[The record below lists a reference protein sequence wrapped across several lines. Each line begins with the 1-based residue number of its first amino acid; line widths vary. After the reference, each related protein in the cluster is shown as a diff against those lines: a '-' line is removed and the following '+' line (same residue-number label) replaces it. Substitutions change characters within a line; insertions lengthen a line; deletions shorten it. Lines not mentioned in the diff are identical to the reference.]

1 MHHFAAERWR
11 VQVLV
16 YRLLTGH
23 AKTGHSLFYF
33 TPIAEGILWLARF
46 VPSPNPSPSSVPS
59 RAA

>member
-1 MHHFAAERWR
+1 MHNFAAERWR

-33 TPIAEGILWLARF
+33 SPIAKEILWLARF
-46 VPSPNPSPSSVPS
+46 SLRQFFAILCPS